1 MLVGNRK
8 QSLKLANLK
17 SKKDILGR
25 RELALHMFIDS
36 LIYVSLSSLYKLLIL
51 VCSRSRDLRPIKT
64 VYTILNIQLQLF
76 LTGTWWMYRIHSC
89 YGNKYNSVLRYK
101 LNPS

>member
-36 LIYVSLSSLYKLLIL
+36 LIYVSLSSLYKLLIS
-51 VCSRSRDLRPIKT
+51 VCSRSRDLRPIKNRVHDIEHSAT
-64 VYTILNIQLQLF
+64 TLF
-76 LTGTWWMYRIHSC
+76 DWDLVDVPHT
-89 YGNKYNSVLRYK
+89 
-101 LNPS
+101 